1 MANGGDWN
9 RDCRCG
15 VGGHTAA
22 ARRSEIIDAAR
33 SGKAIFCEKPISL
46 TLDGA
51 REMIAAVERA
61 GVFFQMAFQRR
72 FDAGYLAAKPK
83 IEEGAIGE
91 PVMFTSISRDPYAP
105 PIEFCDPKMSGGLIT
120 DVVQRVQ
127 RVHAIG
133 ATLAYPEMK
142 SIGDIDNAIIDLEFE
157 SGALGVVQLSRN
169 AAFGYDIRSEIW
181 GTKDSIQIGY
191 CRQTPILMLTTEGI
205 THDAVLHFMERFENA
220 YLAQIQNLSSM
231 SKRGCRHQSR
241 ERMPRRRCGSAWR
254 ENAGPWRYRS
264 WRR

>member
-1 MANGGDWN
+1 M
-9 RDCRCG
+9 
-15 VGGHTAA
+15 
-22 ARRSEIIDAAR
+22 
-33 SGKAIFCEKPISL
+33 

-120 DVVQRVQ
+120 DVGIHDFDLARRYMGKVQRVQRVQ

-220 YLAQIQNLSSM
+220 YLAQIQNLSTM